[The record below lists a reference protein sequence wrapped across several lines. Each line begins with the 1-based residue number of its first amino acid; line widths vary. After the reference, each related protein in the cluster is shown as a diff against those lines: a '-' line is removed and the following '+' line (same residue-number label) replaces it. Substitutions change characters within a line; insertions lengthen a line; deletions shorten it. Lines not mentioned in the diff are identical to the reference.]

1 MNKKYL
7 LAGVTAFGISTGIFG
22 YFQLETTSTDLSQ
35 KQDASI
41 NIENW
46 KKRQAAKKAAIRNR
60 EGYVKTMEI
69 SGYLKYMNDIRTKE
83 GEKHPNYKVGY
94 RQLALER
101 GLENSRNARTEEEF
115 IFDERG
121 PGNVAGRT
129 RAILV
134 DVRDSSNQTWFIG
147 TAGGG
152 IWKTSDGG
160 NTWQDKSGAMSHLG
174 ITSIAQAQSSPNIM
188 YATTGETPFGN
199 AGINGGGVFKSTDGG
214 DTWNRITATIPRVT
228 DFLQGTRVIVSPD
241 DANLVLVTSS
251 YNPFLS
257 KGTDPVDT
265 FTSNIFRS
273 TDGGNSWTSVY
284 NNTQRLQQIIAEPGN
299 FNNMYA
305 VGTGGEGGQL
315 IRSTDAGLTWQ
326 NTTLT
331 SVAETE
337 VEASGGIGRTELAI
351 SPSNPAKVYASV
363 DLPGGISRL
372 LVSFDRGLSWNMIEK
387 NRSQEREDY
396 LQQGFY
402 DNAIVVNPTDEN
414 TVYWG
419 GVDLHEA
426 NLNIGDTRKARNFLG
441 GETEELDFLGF
452 TSVSGFTS
460 WGGRVEIQNPNL
472 ALPVEIRFG
481 PGKSQKAHRFLAAG
495 GGATSGVPADE
506 YVYQDYVD
514 VPFEVWDTENNTQL
528 MFSFRDNVGDGEF
541 SFTQRDEEN
550 DSTYINTREY
560 MFVHAIP
567 YEETP
572 SSRITVNGGHEI
584 DQIYF
589 VWPFLTESST
599 FSPTASSILRFNFGD
614 VTYQDSEI
622 TRMTHGR
629 VSAGETS
636 GPVDGD
642 ELHVDH
648 HMLAFAGSRLISVND
663 GGLGY
668 SDDLGASW
676 REIDNKGT
684 NSVTTAQFYRADRHP
699 TQNKYLGGTQD
710 NGTLLSNNID
720 GSASTN
726 YTEIYGGDGMECV
739 WHATDPNLML
749 VSYVNNDIARSTDG
763 GNTVSFSSTGISD
776 RADDTAPFV
785 TRLGYSPV
793 NPDVVFAV
801 GSSGV
806 FKSDNFGQSW
816 KAKPITDE
824 RWNYNGS
831 TTNVFPSLSDRS
843 IVWAGSGMSEN
854 RTMFLSKD
862 GGETFTAVPNSID
875 IGVSSGFAT
884 NPENRNEAYMLF
896 GQAGVGK
903 IWRTKDLGQ
912 SWEDISGFGQN
923 NTSSK
928 GFPDVV
934 PFSMVVKGDTLL
946 VGTEIGI
953 VASFDD
959 AASWQLIPNFPAVA
973 VFSLVVKENDG
984 QLVIGT
990 HGRGIWS
997 SDIGIEY
1004 DRITGIFNPT
1014 NSISLKVYPNPT
1026 QEKVRFELPKITGNY
1041 DIRIYTITGQEVMKA
1056 SSKGGGNVELNIQK
1070 FIDGTYLLKATDGNK
1085 MYIQKV
1091 VVQK

>member
-7 LAGVTAFGISTGIFG
+7 LTGVTVLGISTGIFG
-22 YFQLETTSTDLSQ
+22 YFQLNTTSVDLSQ
-35 KQDASI
+35 KQESSI
-41 NIENW
+41 NIKDW
-46 KKRQAAKKAAIRNR
+46 KEKQAAKKAAIRNR

-83 GEKHPNYKVGY
+83 GEKHPNYKIGY
-94 RQLALER
+94 RQLALESS
-101 GLENSRNARTEEEF
+101 LEATRNARTEEEF
-115 IFDERG
+115 VFDERG

-129 RAILV
+129 RCIVV
-134 DVRDSSNQTWFIG
+134 DVRDTSNNTWFIG

-152 IWKTSDGG
+152 IWKTTDGG
-160 NTWQDKSGAMSHLG
+160 NTWTDKSGNMSHLG

-214 DTWNRITATIPRVT
+214 DTWNRINTTVPRIT
-228 DFLQGTRVIVSPD
+228 DFLHGTRVIVSPTD
-241 DANLVLVTSS
+241 PNLVLVTSS
-251 YNPFLS
+251 YNPFES
-257 KGTDPVDT
+257 KGTDPEDS

-273 TDGGNSWTSVY
+273 TNGGTSWTSVY

-326 NTTLT
+326 DTPMT
-331 SVAETE
+331 SVAETQAT
-337 VEASGGIGRTELAI
+337 ASGGVGRSELAI
-351 SPSNPAKVYASV
+351 SPTNPAIIYASV
-363 DLPGGISRL
+363 DIAGAVSRL
-372 LVSFDRGLSWNMIEK
+372 LVSSDRGISWKIVEE
-387 NRSQEREDY
+387 NRTQKREDY

-419 GVDLHEA
+419 GVDLWKA
-426 NLNIGDTRKARNFLG
+426 TINTATTRKVRKFLG
-441 GETEELDFLGF
+441 GEKENLDFLSF
-452 TSVSGFTS
+452 TSVTGFVE
-460 WGGRVEIQNPNL
+460 WGGRVEIKNPSKSVT
-472 ALPVEIRFG
+472 VEFRFG

-495 GGATSGVPADE
+495 GGATSGVAASE

-514 VPFEVWDTENNTQL
+514 VPFEVWDIENNRQL

-541 SFTQRDEEN
+541 SFTERDEAN
-550 DSTYINTREY
+550 DPTYVNTREY

-567 YEETP
+567 YETTP
-572 SSRITVNGGHEI
+572 SDRITVNAGHEV

-589 VWPFLTESST
+589 LWPFLTPNSS
-599 FSPTASSILRFNFGD
+599 FSPTASSVLRLNYGD
-614 VTYQDSEI
+614 VTYQDSQI

-629 VSAGETS
+629 VSQGETP
-636 GPVDGD
+636 GPVSGD
-642 ELHVDH
+642 QLHVDH
-648 HMLAFAGSRLISVND
+648 HMLTFAGSRLISVND

-668 SDDLGASW
+668 SDNFGNSW
-676 REIDNKGT
+676 KEIDNKGT
-684 NSVTTAQFYRADRHP
+684 NNVTTAQFYRADRHP
-699 TQNKYLGGTQD
+699 TQDKYLGGTQD
-710 NGTLLSNNID
+710 NGSLLSISQD
-720 GSASTN
+720 GDASTD
-726 YTEIYGGDGMECV
+726 YKEVYGGDGMECV
-739 WHATDPNLML
+739 WHATNPNLML
-749 VSYVNNDIARSTDG
+749 VSYVNNDIGRSTDG
-763 GNTVSFSSTGISD
+763 GNSVSFSSTGISD
-776 RADDTAPFV
+776 KDDDNAPFV

-793 NPDVVFAV
+793 APDVVFAV
-801 GSSGV
+801 GKSGV
-806 FKSDNFGQSW
+806 FKSTNFGQTW
-816 KAKPITDE
+816 KAKPIGDE
-824 RWNYNGS
+824 IWNYNGS
-831 TTNVFPSLSDRS
+831 TTNIFPSLCDQN
-843 IVWAGSGMSEN
+843 IVWAGSGMSQN

-862 GGETFTAVPNSID
+862 GGETFSPVPNSIN

-903 IWRTKDLGQ
+903 IWRTKNLGQ

-923 NTSSK
+923 TTSSK

-953 VASFDD
+953 MASYDD
-959 AASWQLIPNFPAVA
+959 AASWSLVPNFPAVA

-997 SDIGIEY
+997 SDIGIKY
-1004 DRITGIFNPT
+1004 DRITGILNPT
-1014 NSISLKVYPNPT
+1014 DAISLKVYPNPT
-1026 QEKVRFELPKITGNY
+1026 QDKVRFELPKITGNY
-1041 DIRIYTITGQEVMKA
+1041 DIRVYTITGQEVVRT

-1070 FIDGTYLLKATDGNK
+1070 FVGGTYILKAIHNNK
-1085 MYIQKV
+1085 LYVQKV
-1091 VVQK
+1091 VLQK